1 MGSQSNYVWNIWH
14 DFEAPSRN
22 IMTILLSAYKILD
35 LLEKI
40 SYISYVYLK
49 TDKKIV
55 FLMMY
60 TVRRSVFTKKY
71 LLLPITD

>member
-1 MGSQSNYVWNIWH
+1 MGSQSNYVWNVWH

-49 TDKKIV
+49 TDKKIL

-60 TVRRSVFTKKY
+60 TVHRSVFTKKY